1 MLEELETLTR
11 INTVLN
17 VVPLIVLAGVT
28 RIFVR
33 QRQLG
38 EEVIECKKKI
48 SVLEKLRDEDAKKIE
63 RLQDFQER
71 ISERRD

>member
-1 MLEELETLTR
+1 MVEQFETLLR
-11 INTVLN
+11 INTVLS
-17 VVPLIVLAGVT
+17 VVPLFVLAGVT

-38 EEVIECKKKI
+38 DELIECKEKI
-48 SVLEKLRDEDAKKIE
+48 SVLEKLREEDKEDIG

-71 ISERRD
+71 MSERRD